1 MGADFY
7 ESPADLMLSGVGL
20 LPVGIGDES
29 TIEGAIVDKNCRI
42 GPGAKI
48 INQDKIEDGNLGDFC
63 LIRDGI
69 LTVEKGACLPPGW
82 NA

>member
-1 MGADFY
+1 MANRHDY
-7 ESPADLMLSGVGL
+7 LARIVRVVSAEDCVDGVL
-20 LPVGIGDES
+20 A
-29 TIEGAIVDKNCRI
+29 TM
-42 GPGAKI
+42 
-48 INQDKIEDGNLGDFC
+48 DKIEDGNLGDFC